1 MGRGGWQ
8 VGVGVA
14 TLCGLA
20 ALHLTQ
26 ARDRAEHDALMCLLL
41 AGAMAAPIPLGAT
54 LGWITMSILL
64 LATIFGAVIRALGT
78 CCLAGTH
85 ENYPAHRPNLHV
97 VV

>member
-1 MGRGGWQ
+1 MG

-41 AGAMAAPIPLGAT
+41 AGAMTAPIPFGAT

-64 LATIFGAVIRALGT
+64 LATILGVGIRVAGT
-78 CCLAGTH
+78 CLMGGTH
-85 ENYPAHRPNLHV
+85 ESYPAHRPNLHIV
-97 VV
+97 V